1 MFLKKPLQKMRSVE
15 LRFLLSVD
23 RTGSLI
29 TVSPSPYD
37 LHRVIS
43 TADFEFLESG
53 SPSKCTTTS
62 AETVD
67 GKPVDACQM
76 LGLKNIAMPN
86 RRDSARTTQGRAV
99 FDVVGT

>member
-1 MFLKKPLQKMRSVE
+1 VQKMRSVE

-23 RTGSLI
+23 RAGSLI
-29 TVSPSPYD
+29 TISPSPYD

-53 SPSKCTTTS
+53 SPSKCTTTT

-67 GKPVDACQM
+67 GKAIDACQM
-76 LGLKNIAMPN
+76 LGLKNIAMPS
-86 RRDSARTTQGRAV
+86 RRDTSRTTHGRAI
-99 FDVVGT
+99 FDVVANYR